1 MTMSNRCVRR
11 AFVASLAFAAT
22 QAVAVVLTFDTLP
35 GANGDP
41 FGGHTEAEGSEVATV
56 AGDLCVGKFFGNP
69 VPSLFGGTACG
80 SASGPIEVSHGG
92 GLFSFAAV
100 DLAANNG
107 AADYSFV
114 GMKLGAMVFSQGGV
128 VTGRFGPYGFD
139 TVLNVDASLIDFLLI
154 LLISLTGFG
163 TSYNIDNID
172 VTLAAIP
179 EPSTYALLAL
189 GVAALGIAAR
199 RRPVQA

>member
-22 QAVAVVLTFDTLP
+22 QAMAVVLTFDTLP

-41 FGGHTEAEGSEVATV
+41 FGGHTEAEGFEVATV
-56 AGDLCVGKFFGNP
+56 AGDLCVGTFFGNP

-80 SASGPIEVSHGG
+80 SASGTIEVSHGG

-114 GMKLGAMVFSQGGV
+114 GKKLGATVFSQAGV
-128 VTGRFGPYGFD
+128 VAGRFGPFGFD
-139 TVLNVDASLIDFLLI
+139 TVPNVDASLIDF

-172 VTLAAIP
+172 VTLAAVP

-199 RRPVQA
+199 RRPIQA

>member
-1 MTMSNRCVRR
+1 MTLSNRCVRR

-22 QAVAVVLTFDTLP
+22 QAMAVVLTFDTLP

-41 FGGHTEAEGSEVATV
+41 FGGHTEAEGFEVATV

-69 VPSLFGGTACG
+69 VPSLFGGAACG
-80 SASGPIEVSHGG
+80 SASGTIEVSHGG

-128 VTGRFGPYGFD
+128 VAGRFGPHGFD
-139 TVLNVDASLIDFLLI
+139 TVLNVDASLIDF

-172 VTLAAIP
+172 VTRAAIP

>member
-22 QAVAVVLTFDTLP
+22 QAMAVVLTFDTLP

-41 FGGHTEAEGSEVATV
+41 FGGHTEAEGFEVATV
-56 AGDLCVGKFFGNP
+56 AGDLCVGTFFGNP

-80 SASGPIEVSHGG
+80 SASGTIEVSHGG

-128 VTGRFGPYGFD
+128 VAGRFGPYGFD

-154 LLISLTGFG
+154 SLTGFG

-172 VTLAAIP
+172 VTRAAIP

-199 RRPVQA
+199 RRPIHA

>member
-1 MTMSNRCVRR
+1 MTMPNRYVRR
-11 AFVASLAFAAT
+11 ALVASLAFAAT
-22 QAVAVVLTFDTLP
+22 HAMAVVLTFDTLP

-41 FGGHTEAEGSEVATV
+41 FFGHTEAAGFEVART
-56 AGDLCVGKFFGNP
+56 AGDLCVGTLFGNP
-69 VPSLFGGTACG
+69 VPSLFGGAVCG
-80 SASGPIEVSHGG
+80 SASGTIEVSHGG

-128 VTGRFGPYGFD
+128 VAGRFGPFGFD
-139 TVLNVDASLIDFLLI
+139 TVLNVDASLIDF

-172 VTLAAIP
+172 VTLAAVP

-189 GVAALGIAAR
+189 GTAALGIWTR
-199 RRPVQA
+199 RRPSHA